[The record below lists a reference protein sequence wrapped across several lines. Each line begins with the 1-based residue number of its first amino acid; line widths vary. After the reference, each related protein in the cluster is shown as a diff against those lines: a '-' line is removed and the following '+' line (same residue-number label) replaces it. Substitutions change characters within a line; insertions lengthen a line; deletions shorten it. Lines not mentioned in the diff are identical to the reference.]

1 VKQLDPNACLA
12 DSPFADS
19 LQTIMHFPITGTL
32 LNTVTVIVGGML
44 GVLLGNRLPEK
55 TRQTVLS
62 GLGLITIVLGIT
74 MAVQTQNILIPLF
87 SVLIGGIIGEG
98 LRIEDA
104 LERLGRW
111 FEVRLGGRLGAGEG
125 AAGSA
130 TIAQGFVTASLVFC
144 VGPLTILGSI
154 QDGLMADYTLLAIK
168 STLDGFAAM
177 ALAASL
183 GAGVIL
189 SAATVLGFQGA
200 ISLLAILFGA
210 ALGGVT
216 RETPWVIEMTATGGI
231 VILSIGFILLDIKR
245 IRTANLLPAIFIAP
259 AIVLIL
265 ARLGISI

>member
-1 VKQLDPNACLA
+1 
-12 DSPFADS
+12 
-19 LQTIMHFPITGTL
+19 MHFPITGTL
-32 LNTVTVIVGGML
+32 LNTLTVIVGGIL

-98 LRIEDA
+98 LHIEDA
-104 LERLGRW
+104 LAHLGHWFEARLGR
-111 FEVRLGGRLGAGEG
+111 RLGEG
-125 AAGSA
+125 AAGSG

-168 STLDGFAAM
+168 STLDGFTAM

-200 ISLLAILFGA
+200 ISLLAVLFGA
-210 ALGGVT
+210 TLGGVT

-259 AIVLIL
+259 AMVLIL

>member
-1 VKQLDPNACLA
+1 
-12 DSPFADS
+12 
-19 LQTIMHFPITGTL
+19 MHLPITGTL
-32 LNTVTVIVGGML
+32 LNAVTVIVGGIF

-55 TRQTVLS
+55 TRQTVLD

-74 MAVQTQNILIPLF
+74 MATQTKNILIPLF
-87 SVLIGGIIGEG
+87 GVLIGGIIGEG

-111 FEVRLGGRLGAGEG
+111 FEVRLGGRLGEG
-125 AAGSA
+125 VAGSA

-144 VGPLTILGSI
+144 VGPLTILGAI

-189 SAATVLGFQGA
+189 SAATVLSFQGA
-200 ISLLAILFGA
+200 ISLLAILFSA

-216 RETPWVIEMTATGGI
+216 HETPWVIEMTATGGI

-245 IRTANLLPAIFIAP
+245 IRTANLLPAIFVAA

-265 ARLGISI
+265 TRLGISI

>member
-1 VKQLDPNACLA
+1 
-12 DSPFADS
+12 
-19 LQTIMHFPITGTL
+19 MHFPITGTL
-32 LNTVTVIVGGML
+32 LNTITVIVGGIV

-55 TRQTVLS
+55 TRQTVLN

-87 SVLIGGIIGEG
+87 SVLIGGIVGEG

-104 LERLGRW
+104 LERLGLW
-111 FEVRLGGRLGAGEG
+111 FEVRLGGRLGEG
-125 AAGSA
+125 AAAGA

-168 STLDGFAAM
+168 STLDGFTAM

-265 ARLGISI
+265 ARLGISF

>member
-1 VKQLDPNACLA
+1 
-12 DSPFADS
+12 
-19 LQTIMHFPITGTL
+19 MHFPITGTL

-74 MAVQTQNILIPLF
+74 MATQTKNILIPLF

-104 LERLGRW
+104 LARLGRW
-111 FEVRLGGRLGAGEG
+111 FEARLAGRLGEG